1 VVVDIAPEFKLPKYK
16 KISLK
21 REPVEVADSEVDSTF
36 DNLME
41 RFSRY
46 EDVSD
51 QPAASGDMVQVD
63 YTAESD
69 GKPLAE
75 IAGDSGGLASG
86 EDFWIPLMDDN
97 EFVPGVNAALAG
109 ASIGDEIKLD
119 VEFPED
125 YHQKAVAGRKA
136 LYHFKVKQIRKKVP
150 PEINEEFLK
159 QFDVTSEEE
168 LRERIRKDLVEAAE
182 ARENSRLK
190 DEISKFL
197 VEKTKMDVPQT
208 LVESETYK
216 LAQETCQRASRNGAS
231 DEAIKE
237 HHAEIYKSASETALH
252 RVKLSYVVNAIC
264 GEEGIEVTDED
275 VENQLAVIGMRY
287 GMNAEQVRA
296 ELEKQDEGLR
306 NLEMDI
312 LGNKVMDFL
321 LENAKMK

>member
-1 VVVDIAPEFKLPKYK
+1 
-16 KISLK
+16 
-21 REPVEVADSEVDSTF
+21 
-36 DNLME
+36 M
-41 RFSRY
+41 
-46 EDVSD
+46 
-51 QPAASGDMVQVD
+51 
-63 YTAESD
+63 
-69 GKPLAE
+69 
-75 IAGDSGGLASG
+75 
-86 EDFWIPLMDDN
+86 
-97 EFVPGVNAALAG
+97 
-109 ASIGDEIKLD
+109 
-119 VEFPED
+119 
-125 YHQKAVAGRKA
+125 
-136 LYHFKVKQIRKKVP
+136 
-150 PEINEEFLK
+150 NEEFLK

-190 DEISKFL
+190 NEISKFL

-216 LAQETCQRASRNGAS
+216 LAKETLERVSRGGAS
-231 DEAIKE
+231 SEVIKE